1 MPNSDIAPQKLLSEK
16 IDISKVEEL
25 DREVTH
31 SINSNFTISKAKVMD
46 NLPDKAQANQRA

>member
-16 IDISKVEEL
+16 IDISKVDEL

>member
-1 MPNSDIAPQKLLSEK
+1 MQNNDIAPKKLLSEK
-16 IDISKVEEL
+16 IDISKVDEL